1 MKKANYY
8 NNKGGY
14 YKNRYNNRP
23 NQPHKKDY
31 TYRYPNDIDTVT
43 KATEGGFTGPTSSW
57 FSDEEFFKNLSSHC
71 DFEGKKDYYFN
82 SYSSFNI
89 HEEMLKD
96 RVRYK
101 N

>member
-1 MKKANYY
+1 MKRGNYY

-14 YKNRYNNRP
+14 YKNKYNNRP
-23 NQPHKKDY
+23 NQPHKDY

-43 KATEGGFTGPTSSW
+43 KATENGFTGPTSSW